1 MTKWVNGELVDMTT
15 EEIAAQEARQKTFE
29 AAERTRPLT
38 AEEVTA
44 LLIKQQINGL
54 TVDDNTA
61 LRMVEFYP
69 EWADLIGKTVDKAEY
84 KFQYNGKL
92 YKTIPANHTFQAD
105 WIPGNGTAALYI
117 RIDEAH
123 AGTLADPIPAAR
135 SMEYTYGMYYADPED
150 SKVYLCTRTG
160 EADGG
165 TITLHYL
172 PHELVGMYFEEVK
185 YE

>member
-1 MTKWVNGELVDMTT
+1 MSDLLTMARTLRPYIEQ
-15 EEIAAQEARQKTFE
+15 AAQSLPDADGLKAKALYPRWEKLVQ
-29 AAERTRPLT
+29 LGSVT
-38 AEEVTA
+38 AEAGYRFT
-44 LLIKQQINGL
+44 
-54 TVDDNTA
+54 
-61 LRMVEFYP
+61 
-69 EWADLIGKTVDKAEY
+69 
-84 KFQYNGKL
+84 YNGDL
-92 YKTIPANHTFQAD
+92 YKCVNPDPKFQAD
-105 WIPGNGTAALYI
+105 WIPGNGTVALYI

-172 PHELVGMYFEEVK
+172 PHELVGLYFEEVTT
-185 YE
+185 